1 MCGIAGLLE
10 FGVARKWDV
19 HTRAAAMGTRLFHR
33 GPDANGI
40 WSDPE
45 AGIALSHQR
54 LSIIDVS
61 DAGAQPMT
69 SSDGRWVISYNG
81 EIYNCAELARELN
94 PQHLRGHSD
103 TEILLEACAR
113 WGVEATLERAA
124 GMFAFALWDRRTRT
138 LWIARDRLGIKPL
151 YVAIDPEG
159 IAFASELKALAA
171 SPTFKPEIDMA
182 GLGSYLRH
190 GCFPAP
196 TTIFANTE
204 KLQPGHLMRIT
215 HAGDITR
222 KAWWPVRDRFSRL
235 PKHTGS
241 DSDIENDLDDLLR
254 KVVNEHLLSD
264 VPVGAF
270 LSGGIDSS
278 LVVSIMKQVARGK
291 VSTFSIGFEEE
302 RFNEAD
308 AARAIAEH
316 LGTDHHEL
324 TVSPRDA
331 MDVIPSLAEMYD
343 EPFSDSSQIPT
354 YLVSKLAGQS
364 VTVALSGDGGDEG
377 FAGYTRYTGI
387 EKIWNVAHHV
397 PAGGRKAI
405 AGLLR
410 AIPTQTWDAF
420 ARAIPASRRP
430 GFLGDKIHKGAGI
443 LDASS
448 VDGMYRQLISQW
460 AHPEAL
466 TAAKEAPFG
475 WSTCAGKA
483 YSPDETID
491 RLRLHDIAGYLHDD
505 ILTKVDRASMALSLE
520 VRVPLLDHRVV
531 EFGWQQKR
539 DQLIRNGRGKSP
551 LRRVLSRYV
560 PEPLFDRPKSG
571 FGIPLGEWLQG
582 PLRDWAEDLL
592 SLQSF
597 EETGLVAAAPVRARW
612 EEHLQ
617 GARNWQQSLWT
628 VLMLQQWSRHWGIRG

>member
-10 FGVARKWDV
+10 FGAARKWDV
-19 HTRAAAMGTRLFHR
+19 QTSAAAMGARLVHR
-33 GPDANGI
+33 GPDANGT
-40 WSDPE
+40 WSDPD
-45 AGIALSHQR
+45 AGVALSHQR
-54 LSIIDVS
+54 LSIVDIT

-69 SSDGRWVISYNG
+69 SRDGRWVISYNG
-81 EIYNCAELARELN
+81 EIYNCAELIRELN
-94 PQHLRGHSD
+94 PQNLRGHSD
-103 TEILLEACAR
+103 TEVLLEACAK
-113 WGVEATLERAA
+113 WGVEATLERTA
-124 GMFAFALWDRRTRT
+124 GMFAFALWDRQART

-151 YVAIDPEG
+151 YVAVEPDG
-159 IAFASELKALAA
+159 IAFASELKALAV
-171 SPTFKPEIDMA
+171 SPTFRPDIDMA

-196 TTIFANTE
+196 ATIFANTE
-204 KLQPGHLMRIT
+204 KLQPGHLLKVT
-215 HAGDITR
+215 HTGEITR
-222 KAWWPVRDRFSRL
+222 KAWWPVRDRFSEL

-241 DSDIENDLDDLLR
+241 DTEAENSLDDLLR
-254 KVVNEHLLSD
+254 QVVAEHLISD

-291 VSTFSIGFEEE
+291 VSTFSIGFDEE

-324 TVSPRDA
+324 IVSPRDA
-331 MDVIPSLAEMYD
+331 MDVIPTLAEMYD

-354 YLVSKLAGQS
+354 YLVSRLAGQS

-377 FAGYTRYTGI
+377 FAGYTRYMGI
-387 EKIWNVAHHV
+387 EKIWNALHHV
-397 PAGGRKAI
+397 PAGGRRAMASVLK
-405 AGLLR
+405 
-410 AIPTQTWDAF
+410 AIPTQTWDAC

-448 VDGMYRQLISQW
+448 VDDMYRQLISQW
-460 AHPEAL
+460 AHPETL
-466 TAAKEAPFG
+466 TATGEAPIG
-475 WSTCAGKA
+475 WSIPGGNG
-483 YSPDETID
+483 YSPEETID

-505 ILTKVDRASMALSLE
+505 ILTKVDRASMAVSLE

-531 EFGWQQKR
+531 EFGWQQRR
-539 DQLIRNGRGKSP
+539 DQLIKNGRGKNP

-560 PEPLFDRPKSG
+560 PEQLFDRPKSG

-592 SLQSF
+592 SSKSL

-612 EEHLQ
+612 EEHLR
-617 GARNWQQSLWT
+617 GTRNWQQSLWT
-628 VLMLQQWSRHWGIRG
+628 ILMLQQWSRHWGIRG